1 MKQENSPST
10 AGQFRLPAVSV
21 VWAIILWEELLQ
33 KGWWVVRGP
42 RGPGR
47 DDYDLSIR
55 GAG

>member
-21 VWAIILWEELLQ
+21 VWAIILWEELRQ
-33 KGWWVVRGP
+33 KGWWGVRGP